1 MIVQRAGAGAAIA
14 ILLAAAVGLQIA
26 RDRQPPLPLPEAG
39 GSIMYVQSP
48 EAVRRVSLSYD
59 ALAADVYWIRAI
71 QHYGSTKLSTDPDK
85 AFDQL
90 YPLLDLTTSLDPR
103 FDVAYRFGAIFL
115 SEPFPNGPG
124 RADLAVALLEKGLEA
139 QPERWEFAQDI
150 GFVHYW
156 WRQDYTAAAEWFLR
170 AAEIPGAP
178 NWLKPLT
185 AVTLAQGGNRA
196 SSRRLWQEV
205 YDGADVDWLRAQAEL
220 RLTQLEAMDQMDQLR
235 AAASDYEARFGV
247 PLRSWED
254 LVRAGYLRGVPVDP
268 AGYPFHLDAERAQI
282 TLASDSSLNP
292 LPTEPLAIGQVP
304 TGQ

>member
-1 MIVQRAGAGAAIA
+1 MMRRAGTGALMAV
-14 ILLAAAVGLQIA
+14 LLVAAVGLQIA
-26 RDRQPPLPLPEAG
+26 RDRQSPLPLPVAG
-39 GSIMYVQSP
+39 GSITYVQSP
-48 EAVRRVSLSYD
+48 EAVRRLSLSYA
-59 ALAADVYWIRAI
+59 ALAADAYWIRAI

-90 YPLLDLTTSLDPR
+90 YPLLDLATSLDPH

-124 RADLAVALLEKGLEA
+124 RADLAVVLLEKGL
-139 QPERWEFAQDI
+139 QTRPERWEFAQDI

-156 WRQDYTAAAEWFLR
+156 WRQDYTAAADWFLR

-178 NWLKPLT
+178 NWLKPLA
-185 AVTLAQGGNRA
+185 AVTLAQGGSRA
-196 SSRRLWQEV
+196 SSRQLWQEV

-235 AAASDYEARFGV
+235 AAARDYETRLGM

-254 LVRAGYLRGVPVDP
+254 LVRAGYLRGLPVDP
-268 AGYPFHLDAERAQI
+268 AGHLFQLDAGGARI
-282 TLASDSSLNP
+282 TLAPDSPLNP
-292 LPTEPLAIGQVP
+292 LPTEPLAIDQVP
-304 TGQ
+304 SGR